1 MLELA
6 ISKRGQSPREGDL
19 ACLREEMSE
28 EMAES
33 KTARETARER
43 RRQESVDR
51 QEKKWNLP
59 SIRPSNGFSEVPSV
73 CVFFV
78 FLFCEEKFLRARQDN
93 QVACHQES
101 GEMPLNL
108 KETACHQESDI
119 ETNVIRNLNE

>member
-1 MLELA
+1 
-6 ISKRGQSPREGDL
+6 
-19 ACLREEMSE
+19 MSE

-43 RRQESVDR
+43 RHQESVDR

-59 SIRPSNGFSEVPSV
+59 SIRPSNGFSEVLSV
-73 CVFFV
+73 CVFM
-78 FLFCEEKFLRARQDN
+78 FCAEKFLRARQDS

-119 ETNVIRNLNE
+119 ETNVIRNLND